1 MGKVNI
7 LGSNNSIFNHF
18 IHELRDIN
26 IQKDRMR
33 FRRNLER
40 CGEIIAYEI
49 SKQLDYSE
57 VDLKT
62 PLGEATANLLE
73 EQPILATVLRAG
85 LPLHQGIL
93 NYFDGADN
101 GFISAY
107 RMHHKGNDF
116 EIKVEY
122 ASCSDLQDKV
132 LILSDP
138 MLASGN
144 SMLLSYQT
152 LIEEFGEPKHTHI
165 VSVIASSEGLDY
177 VKDELPDNVT
187 YWLGVVD
194 DEMTAQSYIVPGLG
208 DAGDLAFG
216 SKS

>member
-7 LGSNNSIFNHF
+7 LSSNNSIFNHF
-18 IHELRDIN
+18 IHELRDVN

-40 CGEIIAYEI
+40 CGEVIAYEI
-49 SKQLDYSE
+49 SKQLRYKE
-57 VDLKT
+57 MDLKT

-85 LPLHQGIL
+85 LPLHEGIL

-107 RMHHKGNDF
+107 RMHHKGNNF

-122 ASCSDLQDKV
+122 ASCSNLEDKV

-152 LIEEFGEPKHTHI
+152 LVEEFGEPKHTHI
-165 VSVIASSEGLDY
+165 VSVIASSEGLDF
-177 VKDELPDNVT
+177 VKEELPDNVT

-194 DEMTAQSYIVPGLG
+194 EEMTAQSYIVPGLG
-208 DAGDLAFG
+208 DAGDLAYG
-216 SKS
+216 SKG